1 MKTKNKIVSK
11 QIKDQSELD
20 RLISKGISVNCY
32 IKLKYGLRSSK
43 DISLTENNDYFVFNS
58 IDDSVEIIPRN
69 KLKNTLLGEALSK
82 GALYRY

>member
-1 MKTKNKIVSK
+1 MLTKRIQNQK
-11 QIKDQSELD
+11 ELD
-20 RLISKGISVNCY
+20 QLLSKNISVKCF

>member
-1 MKTKNKIVSK
+1 MLTKRIQNQK
-11 QIKDQSELD
+11 ELD
-20 RLISKGISVNCY
+20 QLLSKNISVNCY